1 MAARLTSAALKQ
13 LAVGGKISEGG
24 ITAER
29 SSAGF
34 RFSVNVMVDGRRVHR
49 RGLGSLREAR
59 EFLDQAKADARRDR
73 LNLPKGRKLAQSF
86 AAAADDYLERIE
98 ETNGKNIVPK
108 RRQLRLYLV
117 PYFGP
122 MRLDAITGF
131 TVEKY
136 KKRRLDEGAAAA
148 TVNRELATLS
158 HLFNRAVEWKWLD
171 RLPTKPVKF
180 QESAGRITALDE
192 AQCTALM
199 TAGVASAEPDC
210 WLFVAFG
217 LNTAMRHTE
226 ILTARWEHLD
236 FASRRL
242 FIPDAKAGERE
253 QPITAE
259 LADILT
265 REREMRED
273 RQGWVFPSPHFN
285 ASVTGHRTR
294 MDRPFRQAVIAAG
307 LDPELITP
315 HVMRHTAIT
324 RLVQA
329 GVDLPT
335 IQRISGHKTLAM
347 VLRYTHVHA
356 RHIDAAIRAIG
367 RTIPKQPANRITPKL
382 HQPTLRRAGGGAQPV
397 ETKSERL
404 EAGSGIEPLYEDL
417 QSSA

>member
-13 LAVGGKISEGG
+13 LAIGAKISEGG

-29 SSAGF
+29 DPAGF

-49 RGLGSLREAR
+49 RGLGSLTQAR
-59 EFLDQAKADARRDR
+59 EFIDQAKADARRDR
-73 LNLPKGRKLAQSF
+73 LNLPKGRKLALSF
-86 AAAADDYLERIE
+86 AAAAEDYLGRLD
-98 ETNGKNIVPK
+98 ETGGKNLVPK

-117 PYFGP
+117 RYFGP

-131 TVEKY
+131 TIEKY
-136 KKRRLDEGAAAA
+136 KKRRRDEGAAAA

-158 HLFNRAVEWKWLD
+158 HLLNRAVEWKWLD
-171 RLPTKPVKF
+171 RLPTRPVKF
-180 QESAGRITALDE
+180 QESAGRIIALSE
-192 AQCTALM
+192 EQCDALM
-199 TAGVASAEPDC
+199 AAAVASPDPDL

-217 LNTAMRHTE
+217 LNTAMRHAE
-226 ILTARWEHLD
+226 IMGTRWEHLD
-236 FASRRL
+236 FANRRL

-259 LADILT
+259 LADLLV
-265 REREMRED
+265 REREMRDD
-273 RQGWVFPSPHFN
+273 RQGWIFPSPHSD
-285 ASVTGHRTR
+285 SVAGHRAR
-294 MDRPFRQAVIAAG
+294 MDRPFRQAVSSAG
-307 LDPELITP
+307 LDPELVTP

-367 RTIPKQPANRITPKL
+367 RTIPKQPANSITPKL
-382 HQPTLRRAGGGAQPV
+382 HQATSRPVGAGAQPV
-397 ETKSERL
+397 ETKPGKL